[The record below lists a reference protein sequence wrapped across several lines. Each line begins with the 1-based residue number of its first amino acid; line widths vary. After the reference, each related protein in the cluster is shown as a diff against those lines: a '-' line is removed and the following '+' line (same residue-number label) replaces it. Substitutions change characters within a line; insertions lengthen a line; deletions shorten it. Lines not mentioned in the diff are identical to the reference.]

1 MPLRQL
7 RALPERLDTDRLFLR
22 PYRAE
27 DTPWYFAM
35 GQRNRDHLARHES
48 GNSIFSIHC
57 EADAA
62 RVLRDFAAQWQAR
75 TAFVLGVFLRDTEE
89 FVGQIY
95 LGVTNDALPALNL
108 GFFADCAHV
117 NQGYLTEAARRALA
131 FAFDDLGAHR
141 VGLWCDD
148 TNTPAAA
155 GSPNA
160 AASSSKATSA
170 RTSASPT
177 TPSPVRSASAC
188 YRVSIAQPSAR
199 NAGVAARPLICT

>member
-7 RALPERLDTDRLFLR
+7 HALPERFETERLVLR

-27 DTPWYFAM
+27 DAPWYFVMA
-35 GQRNRDHLARHES
+35 QRNRDHLARHES

-57 EADAA
+57 EADAVN
-62 RVLRDFAAQWQAR
+62 VLRAFARHGQER
-75 TAFVLGVFLRDTEE
+75 SAFPFGAFLRESDE

-117 NQGYLTEAARRALA
+117 NQGYLTEATRRALT

-148 TNTPAAA
+148 TNVPSRRIAERCGFRLEGHVREDKRHPDDSITGSLCFGLLRDDYRTAAL
-155 GSPNA
+155 N
-160 AASSSKATSA
+160 
-170 RTSASPT
+170 
-177 TPSPVRSASAC
+177 
-188 YRVSIAQPSAR
+188 
-199 NAGVAARPLICT
+199 

>member
-7 RALPERLDTDRLFLR
+7 RALPERLDTARLFLR

-27 DTPWYFAM
+27 DALWYFAM
-35 GQRNRDHLARHES
+35 AQRNRDHLARHES
-48 GNSIFSIHC
+48 GNSVFSIHC

-62 RVLRDFAAQWQAR
+62 RVLRDFAAQWQER
-75 TAFVLGVFLRDTEE
+75 RAFVLGVFLRDTEE

-117 NQGYLTEAARRALA
+117 NQGYLTEAAQRAVA

-141 VGLWCDD
+141 VGIWCDD
-148 TNTPAAA
+148 TNEPSRRVAERCGFLLEGHVREDKRLSDDSITGSLCFGLLQSEHRAAF
-155 GSPNA
+155 GS
-160 AASSSKATSA
+160 
-170 RTSASPT
+170 
-177 TPSPVRSASAC
+177 
-188 YRVSIAQPSAR
+188 
-199 NAGVAARPLICT
+199 

>member
-7 RALPERLDTDRLFLR
+7 RALPERLDTARLFLR

-27 DTPWYFAM
+27 DAPWYFAM
-35 GQRNRDHLARHES
+35 AQRNRDHLARHES

-57 EADAA
+57 EADSAN
-62 RVLRDFAAQWQAR
+62 VLHSFERHWQER
-75 TAFVLGVFLRDTEE
+75 TAFVLGVFLRNTEE

-148 TNTPAAA
+148 TNT
-155 GSPNA
+155 GSSRVA
-160 AASSSKATSA
+160 ERCGFRLEGHIREDKRLSDDTITGSLCFGLL
-170 RTSASPT
+170 
-177 TPSPVRSASAC
+177 RSEFSLS
-188 YRVSIAQPSAR
+188 RDK
-199 NAGVAARPLICT
+199 